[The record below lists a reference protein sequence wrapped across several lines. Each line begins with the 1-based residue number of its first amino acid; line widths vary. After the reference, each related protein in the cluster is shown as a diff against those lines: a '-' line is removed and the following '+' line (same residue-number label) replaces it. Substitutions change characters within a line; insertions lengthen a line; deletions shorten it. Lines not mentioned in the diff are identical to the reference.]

1 MIGGPFLGMPTRYA
15 DRVCRQGMP
24 TGYADRLCQHAVPT
38 GCHRDPIRDNE
49 EIQPL
54 VQMIQ
59 KWPPEGMPTTYA
71 DNLCRHL
78 CRQPMPTT
86 YADNLCRHPMPTTY
100 ADKLG
105 NRKGCQANINRHA
118 AIYIYIYILE
128 DRCRPSGGPGAVL
141 PWMIQSARITIPKR
155 APRWDF
161 MDCRGLQS
169 NPHLIVSMFQPH
181 I

>member
-1 MIGGPFLGMPTRYA
+1 MPINVVLVPLVIGGPFLGMPTRYA

-38 GCHRDPIRDNE
+38 GCHRDSIRDKE

-71 DNLCRHL
+71 DTYADNLCRRPMPTTYADTL

-86 YADNLCRHPMPTTY
+86 YADKPAY
-100 ADKLG
+100 
-105 NRKGCQANINRHA
+105 RKGCRANINRHA
-118 AIYIYIYILE
+118 AIYIHSS
-128 DRCRPSGGPGAVL
+128 RQRH
-141 PWMIQSARITIPKR
+141 PW
-155 APRWDF
+155 
-161 MDCRGLQS
+161 L
-169 NPHLIVSMFQPH
+169 L
-181 I
+181 